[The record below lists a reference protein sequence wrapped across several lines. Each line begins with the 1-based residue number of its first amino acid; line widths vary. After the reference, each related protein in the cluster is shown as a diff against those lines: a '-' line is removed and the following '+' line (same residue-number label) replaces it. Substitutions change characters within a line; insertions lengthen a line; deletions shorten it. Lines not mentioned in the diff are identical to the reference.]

1 MTLIKCQ
8 KNAALNSLTLKIAGA
23 KAPIAPVLNRPL
35 LPLEQLS
42 KLLLH
47 YTNLSLIITGF
58 NSHNTAQLEETFLRK
73 EEIGQDLPH
82 KMLIEDL
89 FIRKFMRGTFPK
101 AIMSEV
107 MIKRQ
112 HNLVRVA
119 CLISRQA
126 IPARKIYFLLG
137 YTEELMSF
145 FLKCPVKLELQSIE
159 SEGDIIFKYI

>member
-1 MTLIKCQ
+1 
-8 KNAALNSLTLKIAGA
+8 
-23 KAPIAPVLNRPL
+23 
-35 LPLEQLS
+35 
-42 KLLLH
+42 
-47 YTNLSLIITGF
+47 
-58 NSHNTAQLEETFLRK
+58 
-73 EEIGQDLPH
+73 
-82 KMLIEDL
+82 
-89 FIRKFMRGTFPK
+89 MRGTFPK

-126 IPARKIYFLLG
+126 VPAIKINFLLG